1 MTFGYGLTRRRF
13 LRGATAGLVA
23 PWLADGLWPGRLGA
37 DFAELT
43 DDVNV
48 PTIRP
53 RSDWGADLPPTGPLD
68 VEARE
73 DVRFLLVH
81 HSASSN
87 DYAAADVP
95 ELLRSFFRFH
105 TTDRGWPDI
114 AYNFLVDRAG
124 VVWEGRQGSLT
135 EPVKGDATGGSQ
147 GFALLACWIGDHRE
161 QPPTDAAQ
169 EAMAG
174 LLAALAA
181 RYNIDPLG
189 ETSFVSRGSNLHPEG
204 TKVQTRCLAGHREMS
219 QTSCPGDVGQALVTG
234 ELPTRVDDT
243 LAELVAAENP
253 PAAGDAE
260 GEGTTEADDEAGQ
273 PEPDGDG
280 RARPESRDGGFD
292 QAPGATA
299 PSGSDREAAAN
310 GDEGA
315 VVADRVAA
323 GVAAAVL
330 AAGGA
335 TAATAAARAV
345 RSRRDDDV
353 SGTDE
358 SSSSSRP
365 DDASG
370 R

>member
-23 PWLADGLWPGRLGA
+23 PWLADGLWPGWLRA
-37 DFAELT
+37 DVAELT
-43 DDVNV
+43 DDANV

-87 DYAAADVP
+87 DYTAADVP

-147 GFALLACWIGDHRE
+147 GFALLACWIGDHSE

-169 EAMAG
+169 EAMVG

-181 RYNIDPLG
+181 RYDIDPLG

-204 TKVQTRCLAGHREMS
+204 TEVQTRCLAGHREMS
-219 QTSCPGDVGQALVTG
+219 QTSCPGDVGQALVTD
-234 ELPTRVDDT
+234 ELPSRVDDT
-243 LAELVAAENP
+243 VAELVAAQNP
-253 PAAGDAE
+253 PDAADADSEGD
-260 GEGTTEADDEAGQ
+260 TEADEAGQ
-273 PEPDGDG
+273 PGPDRDG
-280 RARPESRDGGFD
+280 RASAESRDAGFD

-299 PSGSDREAAAN
+299 PSGAGRETAES

-315 VVADRVAA
+315 VFADRVAT

-335 TAATAAARAV
+335 TAVTAAVRAV
-345 RSRRDDDV
+345 RSGRHDDV
-353 SGTDE
+353 PGSGE
-358 SSSSSRP
+358 SSPGPRP

-370 R
+370 S